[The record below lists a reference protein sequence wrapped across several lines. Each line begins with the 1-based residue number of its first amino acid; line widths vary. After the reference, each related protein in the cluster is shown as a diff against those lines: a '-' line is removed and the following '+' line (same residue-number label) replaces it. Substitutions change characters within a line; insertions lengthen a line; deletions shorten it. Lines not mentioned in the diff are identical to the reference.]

1 MLIRI
6 RFCWPEVDLPK
17 PYRKFIFDAAGL
29 GEGLLKMGIAGETSP
44 QQEPVPEYLEHSV
57 WPVLIALA
65 TGVALTGLFFL
76 LKGLVLLAGLLMML
90 SFGAVLVGFLYSDT
104 KNWASNL
111 SKSLPRIPRD
121 TVLGPFP
128 VDVSLTIQI
137 IILTELLLFGGAFG
151 MYFTIR
157 ARFAFWPP
165 AGVPILDDLIA
176 RIQTLVLISSSILV
190 EWAIWQLKQG
200 RKRAFKV
207 GIVGTTILGSMFPI
221 LQFGFEWPHLILANI
236 LTPASG
242 FFGATFFLL
251 TGIHGAHVVAGVIAY
266 VYTDVRAFMGQYSP
280 KNHGFVEATSTY
292 WHFVHIIWLLLF
304 ALMWQGSRLLG

>member
-1 MLIRI
+1 
-6 RFCWPEVDLPK
+6 
-17 PYRKFIFDAAGL
+17 
-29 GEGLLKMGIAGETSP
+29 MGIAAEASP
-44 QQEPVPEYLEHSV
+44 KHPEEHFPEYMEHSI

-76 LKGLVLLAGLLMML
+76 LKGLVLLAGFLMML
-90 SFGAVLVGFLYSDT
+90 SFGAVLLGFLYSDT
-104 KNWASNL
+104 RNWSSAV
-111 SKSLPRIPRD
+111 KSLPRLPRD

-128 VDVSLTIQI
+128 VDISLTIQI

-157 ARFAFWPP
+157 AQFPFWPP
-165 AGVPILDDLIA
+165 TGTPILDDFIA
-176 RIQTLVLISSSILV
+176 RIQTLILISSSVLI
-190 EWAIWQLKQG
+190 EWAVWQLKQG
-200 RKRAFKV
+200 RQKAFKV
-207 GIVGTTILGSMFPI
+207 GLVGTTILGSLFPI
-221 LQFGFEWPHLILANI
+221 LQFGFEWPHLILNHI

-266 VYTDVRAFMGQYSP
+266 VYTDIRAFMGQYSP

-292 WHFVHIIWLLLF
+292 WHFVHIIWLILF
-304 ALMWQGSRLLG
+304 ALMWQGSRLLA